1 MFGLFKKKSQ
11 LELLQ
16 VKYENLM
23 KESFV
28 LSKSNRSASDKKIA
42 EAEKIMQQIEIEK
55 LKHLYFYL

>member
-1 MFGLFKKKSQ
+1 MFSLFKKKSQ

-42 EAEKIMQQIEIEK
+42 EAEKIIQQIEIEK
-55 LKHLYFYL
+55 LKHL

>member
-55 LKHLYFYL
+55 LKLL

>member
-1 MFGLFKKKSQ
+1 MFSLFKKKSQ

-23 KESFV
+23 KGSFV

-55 LKHLYFYL
+55 LKHL

>member
-1 MFGLFKKKSQ
+1 MFSLFKKKSQ

-42 EAEKIMQQIEIEK
+42 EAEEIMKQIESEK
-55 LKHLYFYL
+55 

>member
-55 LKHLYFYL
+55 LKHL

>member
-1 MFGLFKKKSQ
+1 MFSLFKKKSQ

-23 KESFV
+23 KGSFV

-42 EAEKIMQQIEIEK
+42 EAEKIIQQIEIEK
-55 LKHLYFYL
+55 LKHL

>member
-1 MFGLFKKKSQ
+1 MFSLFKKKSQ

-42 EAEKIMQQIEIEK
+42 EAEKIMQQIEIEN
-55 LKHLYFYL
+55 

>member
-1 MFGLFKKKSQ
+1 MFSLFKKKSQ

-55 LKHLYFYL
+55 LKHL